1 MTVFCQTLYVCQS
14 AWKVPNLILKFWNH
28 EKFFHLQLN
37 VSHKKRRA
45 LFHFNPVLVPF
56 ISFLWKW
63 KNFSLTAFFFL
74 FSFFVICIIMKSTN
88 GSMKI
93 SFSLDIAQ
101 VMLMRGRRKRNQQ
114 QFCAKKIDN
123 DLIELISHR
132 FYED

>member
-1 MTVFCQTLYVCQS
+1 M
-14 AWKVPNLILKFWNH
+14 
-28 EKFFHLQLN
+28 EK
-37 VSHKKRRA
+37 
-45 LFHFNPVLVPF
+45 LFPH
-56 ISFLWKW
+56 
-63 KNFSLTAFFFL
+63 SLFFL